1 MFSVSKPT
9 HKTISAFIDA
19 QKKQRHSYPEVGASR
34 GEAPSGYTIDHNRI
48 QLGQGVTDF
57 ERARNAIR
65 QWKMFAMPW
74 VQLCWPDTPV
84 ESNATV
90 AVLIRHLGFWSLN
103 AARIVYVLEDR
114 GATQKYGFA
123 YGTLAGHAERGEERF
138 SVEYH
143 RIKASGTIC
152 TPIPAPDSSLLWDIH
167 LPELCRKNL
176 PETPCSRCRMLYV
189 LLAKVPGIP
198 LAS

>member
-9 HKTISAFIDA
+9 HKTISAFIAA

-48 QLGQGVTDF
+48 QLGQGAADF
-57 ERARNAIR
+57 EHARNAIR

-74 VQLCWPDTPV
+74 VQLCWPNTPV

-103 AARIVYVLEDR
+103 AARIVYVLEEQ
-114 GATQKYGFA
+114 GAVQKYGFA

-143 RIKASGTIC
+143 TEDQSVWYDLYAY
-152 TPIPAPDSSLLWDIH
+152 
-167 LPELCRKNL
+167 
-176 PETPCSRCRMLYV
+176 SR
-189 LLAKVPGIP
+189 PGFFATLGYP
-198 LAS
+198 LARALQKKFARDSKSAMQNAVRSTR